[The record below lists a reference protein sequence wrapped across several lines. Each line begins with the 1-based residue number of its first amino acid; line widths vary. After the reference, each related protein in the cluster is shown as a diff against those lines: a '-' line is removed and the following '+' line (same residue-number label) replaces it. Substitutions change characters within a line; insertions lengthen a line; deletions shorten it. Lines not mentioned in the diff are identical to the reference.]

1 MKVLASNAGMHR
13 MINHPPKGKGRGQC
27 VNAPDGVALG
37 HEMLGEREAVREAF
51 ARMHARAVAENVA
64 AYLQAADLG
73 LARVGASGS

>member
-1 MKVLASNAGMHR
+1 
-13 MINHPPKGKGRGQC
+13 

-37 HEMLGEREAVREAF
+37 HEMLGEREAVHEAF

>member
-37 HEMLGEREAVREAF
+37 HEMLGEREAVHEAF
-51 ARMHARAVAENVA
+51 ARMHARARPRSA
-64 AYLQAADLG
+64 AC
-73 LARVGASGS
+73 R